1 MENNITDQIYTEYTF
16 TLSITTPWND
26 VVMSALGELG
36 FESFI
41 ETETGFK
48 AYILQ
53 SLDREDLLQDFEWMN
68 HDLFDLAF
76 AKAKIPPT
84 NWNQEW
90 EKNFDPI
97 VVDDL
102 CEVRA
107 PFHTSKQLK
116 YDIVIEPKMSFG
128 TGHHQTTFM
137 IIQYLLKENLQ
148 GLEMLDMGSGTGVLA
163 ILAQM
168 RGATAI
174 DAIDIDTWC
183 YENALENV
191 ERNKAD
197 KVTVILGGAEQLE
210 GKRYDA
216 IIANINLNVLLRDI
230 PTYAGVLNEG
240 GMIWF
245 SGFYKTDVPAITSLC
260 NEYGLVY
267 DSLLEK
273 DNWVA
278 VKMFKK

>member
-1 MENNITDQIYTEYTF
+1 MKNNTTDQIYTEYDF
-16 TLSITTPWND
+16 TVTPSQPWND
-26 VVMSALGELG
+26 VLMAALGEYG
-36 FESFI
+36 FESFM
-41 ETETGFK
+41 ETEIGFK

-53 SLDREDLLQDFEWMN
+53 SLDHDNLLDNFEWMN

-84 NWNQEW
+84 NWNHEW

-107 PFHTSKQLK
+107 TFHESKGLK

-137 IIQYLLKENLQ
+137 IIQHLLKENLE
-148 GLEMLDMGSGTGVLA
+148 GLEILDMGSGTGVLA

-168 RGATAI
+168 RGASYI

-191 ERNKAD
+191 ERNKAH
-197 KVTVILGGAEQLE
+197 KVNVILGGAEQLV
-210 GKRYDA
+210 GKSYDA

-230 PTYAGVLNEG
+230 PTYAGVLKKQ

-245 SGFYKTDVPAITSLC
+245 SGFYKTDMDAITLLC
-260 NEYGLVY
+260 NDHGLVY
-267 DSLLEK
+267 DSMLEK